1 MPHQLGLEQFSFRL
15 KTMDSAVLSATSK
28 DLVML
33 KRNYAVIEKEALAS
47 IWAYERLEE
56 YVLGLSFTL
65 ETNHKPL
72 VPLLTTTALSKM
84 PPRILRFRLRMMRYN
99 PYVLHVPGKRQIS
112 ADAHP

>member
-1 MPHQLGLEQFSFRL
+1 
-15 KTMDSAVLSATSK
+15 MDSAVLSATSK
-28 DLVML
+28 YPLSDA
-33 KRNYAVIEKEALAS
+33 KKNCAVIEKKALAS

-56 YVLGLSFTL
+56 CVLGLSFTL

-84 PPRILRFRLRMMRYN
+84 PPRILRFRLRMTRYN